1 MPIDKPEATA
11 TDNPRRTFLARA
23 VVGGALVTAGTV
35 AGPLLRAVPAGAQA
49 PSGDAL
55 DDSAFAALATP
66 LELAAVQV
74 YAAALLVDGLSSEV
88 VDDLRLF
95 QRHHQTVADTTGAL
109 YTGDGRLVADPAIV
123 AGAASVGTDQASV
136 LASLIELEETLAAT
150 HLSAMASLTDATTA
164 RVAAQVLAVE
174 GQHAVALT
182 VLAEGDLAP
191 VTPATVSPDGASD
204 APATPDGDTTTT
216 SEEAGN

>member
-23 VVGGALVTAGTV
+23 VMGGALVTAGTV

-49 PSGDAL
+49 PSDDAL
-55 DDSAFAALATP
+55 DDSAFAAIATP
-66 LELAAVQV
+66 IELAAVQV

-88 VDDLRLF
+88 VTDLRLF
-95 QRHHQTVADTTGAL
+95 QRHHQTVADTTRGL
-109 YTGDGRLVADPAIV
+109 YTGDAPIAADPTILAS
-123 AGAASVGTDQASV
+123 AASVGTDQASV
-136 LASLIELEETLAAT
+136 LASLATLEETLAAT
-150 HLSAMASLTDATTA
+150 HLSAMGSLTDATTA
-164 RVAAQVLAVE
+164 KVAAQVLAVE

-182 VLAEGDLAP
+182 VLAEGDLAA
-191 VTPATVSPDGASD
+191 VTPATVSPDGVA
-204 APATPDGDTTTT
+204 APAATDGDTTTT